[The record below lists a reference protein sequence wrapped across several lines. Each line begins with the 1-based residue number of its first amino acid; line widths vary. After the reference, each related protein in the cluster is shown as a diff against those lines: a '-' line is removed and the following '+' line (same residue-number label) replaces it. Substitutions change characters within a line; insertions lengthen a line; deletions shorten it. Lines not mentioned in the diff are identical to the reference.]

1 MAATTV
7 DEGRLEAQMGRA
19 VAGDQLGA
27 QAGEERLRNQT
38 PFTLILEA
46 HS

>member
-7 DEGRLEAQMGRA
+7 DEGHLEAPL
-19 VAGDQLGA
+19 AGDPLGA
-27 QAGEERLRNQT
+27 QAGEERLRTQT
-38 PFTLILEA
+38 PFTHILEA

>member
-7 DEGRLEAQMGRA
+7 DEGRPEAQMGRA

-27 QAGEERLRNQT
+27 QAGEERLRTQT
-38 PFTLILEA
+38 PLTHILEA

>member
-7 DEGRLEAQMGRA
+7 NEGRPEALMGRA
-19 VAGDQLGA
+19 VAGDQLDA
-27 QAGEERLRNQT
+27 QAGAERLRNQT

>member
-7 DEGRLEAQMGRA
+7 DEGRLDALMGRA

-27 QAGEERLRNQT
+27 QAGAESLRNQI
-38 PFTLILEA
+38 PFTPILEA

>member
-7 DEGRLEAQMGRA
+7 DEGRADALMGRA
-19 VAGDQLGA
+19 VGGDQLGA